1 MFAALRLC
9 LPVAVLSL
17 AAALAAGEARAARL
31 PQDSPGTT
39 TLTVTVALAG
49 ARAGGDVGC
58 ALFAGPKGFPLDS
71 SSATAIWQ
79 PAQSAM
85 TCRFEGLAP
94 GVYAVAVSHDLNG
107 NRKTDRNFVG
117 VPREAW
123 GVSNNVRPSMR
134 APRFEEAALRIA
146 GGTVEIGIEVRK

>member
-1 MFAALRLC
+1 MFAPLRLC

-17 AAALAAGEARAARL
+17 TTALAAGEPRAARL
-31 PQDSPGTT
+31 PQDSPAPA
-39 TLTVTVALAG
+39 TLTVSVSLAG
-49 ARAGGDVGC
+49 AAAGGDVGC
-58 ALFAGPKGFPLDS
+58 ALFAGPKGFPLDA

-94 GVYAVAVSHDLNG
+94 GVYAVAVSHDLNS

-117 VPREAW
+117 MPKEAW

-134 APRFEEAALRIA
+134 APRFEEAAVRIA
-146 GGTVEIGIEVRK
+146 GGPVEIGIEVRK